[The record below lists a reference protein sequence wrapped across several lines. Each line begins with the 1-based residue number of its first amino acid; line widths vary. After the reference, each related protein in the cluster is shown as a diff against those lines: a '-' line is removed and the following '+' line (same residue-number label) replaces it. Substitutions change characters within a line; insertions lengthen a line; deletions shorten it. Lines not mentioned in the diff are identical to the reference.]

1 MIPQQLKQMFGLNS
15 KKDVG
20 MANNIWKMLD

>member
-1 MIPQQLKQMFGLNS
+1 MLPENLKQMFGLNS
-15 KKDVG
+15 PKDVN

>member
-1 MIPQQLKQMFGLNS
+1 MIPEQLKQMFGLNS
-15 KKDVG
+15 KKDVN